1 MYNCEMYSSAN
12 WTYWKNSFVKKWN
25 EQANEDEQ
33 LKNIHVHD
41 LRDSHKMFL
50 LMNGTD
56 LKTIQKK
63 LRHAKAT
70 TTMNYYL
77 DK

>member
-1 MYNCEMYSSAN
+1 
-12 WTYWKNSFVKKWN
+12 
-25 EQANEDEQ
+25 
-33 LKNIHVHD
+33 
-41 LRDSHKMFL
+41 LRDSHEMFL

-63 LRHAKAT
+63 LSHAKVT

-77 DK
+77 DKLPKVEDKILQGF